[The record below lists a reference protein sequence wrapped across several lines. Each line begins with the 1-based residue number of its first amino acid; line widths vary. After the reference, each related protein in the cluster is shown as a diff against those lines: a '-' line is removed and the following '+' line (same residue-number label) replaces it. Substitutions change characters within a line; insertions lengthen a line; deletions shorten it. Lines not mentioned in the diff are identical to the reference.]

1 MCWRAWPGPWQD
13 VDTVWGLAMIVVV
26 MGVSGSGKTTIG
38 KHLAERMRWVF
49 ADADDHFPKACKA
62 KMAAGIALT
71 DEDREPWLRLLN
83 RLLRRWD
90 KGNIDGVL
98 ACSAL
103 KERYHDMLKSGIAT
117 SLQFVLLDGAK
128 ELIAKRLA
136 ERQHEYMNPVLL
148 ESQLATLEDP
158 DGAFRIVNDR
168 PPDEVV
174 ERIVAKLGRPNK
186 IAEERGSNSMGHSLF
201 DLTGKTAVV
210 IGGTSGIGL
219 AMAVGLAEA
228 GADVAAS
235 SRRQEQVD
243 EAAALIESRG
253 RKSLRLT
260 SDVGDRATLEKL
272 LDQTVKA
279 WGKVDIL
286 INCAG
291 KIKRAPTVDF
301 PEDVWDDIMDTNVNG
316 TLRAC
321 QIFGR
326 HMLANGY
333 GRIINIASLN
343 TFVSLKEVTAYACSK
358 AAVGALTKSLAV
370 EWSSQG
376 VTVNAIAP
384 GVFRTALN
392 AELLDKS
399 ERGKELRMRTPMG
412 RFGKT
417 EELVGSAVFL
427 ASDASAFVTGE
438 ILVVDGGFLASG
450 VNQ

>member
-1 MCWRAWPGPWQD
+1 
-13 VDTVWGLAMIVVV
+13 
-26 MGVSGSGKTTIG
+26 
-38 KHLAERMRWVF
+38 
-49 ADADDHFPKACKA
+49 
-62 KMAAGIALT
+62 MA
-71 DEDREPWLRLLN
+71 
-83 RLLRRWD
+83 
-90 KGNIDGVL
+90 
-98 ACSAL
+98 S
-103 KERYHDMLKSGIAT
+103 
-117 SLQFVLLDGAK
+117 
-128 ELIAKRLA
+128 
-136 ERQHEYMNPVLL
+136 
-148 ESQLATLEDP
+148 
-158 DGAFRIVNDR
+158 
-168 PPDEVV
+168 
-174 ERIVAKLGRPNK
+174 
-186 IAEERGSNSMGHSLF
+186 SLF

-210 IGGTSGIGL
+210 VGGTSGIGL

-228 GADVAAS
+228 GADVVAS

-243 EAAALIESRG
+243 EAATQIESKG
-253 RKSLRLT
+253 RKALRLT
-260 SDVGDRATLEKL
+260 SDVGDRATLQRLNDE
-272 LDQTVKA
+272 TIKA

-301 PEDVWDDIMDTNVNG
+301 PEDLWDDIFDTNVNG

-326 HMLANGY
+326 HMLERGY

-343 TFVSLKEVTAYACSK
+343 TFVSLKEVAAYAASK

-399 ERGKELRMRTPMG
+399 ERGKELKLRTPMG

-417 EELVGSAVFL
+417 EELIGAAIYR